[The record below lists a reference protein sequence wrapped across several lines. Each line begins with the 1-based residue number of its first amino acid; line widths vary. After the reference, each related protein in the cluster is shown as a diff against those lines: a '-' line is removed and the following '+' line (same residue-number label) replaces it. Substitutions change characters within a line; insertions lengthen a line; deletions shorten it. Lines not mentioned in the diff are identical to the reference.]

1 MHASSFVSSNIERC
15 LTPFTLGTFPCSYT
29 FLKLNYFFFS
39 FKVLNRCMSN
49 SKMTLTISTETDE
62 RIFCWTAAVTNEF
75 QVSRTKVFPLKKT
88 KIRFLNPFSILFFI
102 LLPFAFLSRKGFFST
117 YFYLPILKKALFSN
131 FAPLVKA
138 GKKCKIN
145 QLPFHC
151 WLLFF

>member
-1 MHASSFVSSNIERC
+1 
-15 LTPFTLGTFPCSYT
+15 
-29 FLKLNYFFFS
+29 
-39 FKVLNRCMSN
+39 MSN

-138 GKKCKIN
+138 GKSVRSTNYLSIVDYCSSRGKFFVCFPIPKT
-145 QLPFHC
+145 FVSTAFSC
-151 WLLFF
+151 LFSLNYWSNWQCSRGSRR